1 MYVLRCRLSAVKAVR
16 KQFYITAEN
25 ERKLKRLAARERC
38 TEAALV
44 RKAIDQ
50 LDEAEP
56 TQDEKIDQHLRK
68 LGYEVPKRRMSD
80 AAFDRHLREMSK
92 LLGGVDLVQAVW
104 EDREG
109 R

>member
-1 MYVLRCRLSAVKAVR
+1 MRAIRRQV
-16 KQFYITAEN
+16 YITPEN
-25 ERKLKRLAARERC
+25 ERKLKGLAAPKER
-38 TEAALV
+38 TQAAPI

-50 LDEAEP
+50 LEKHEP
-56 TQDEKIDQHLRK
+56 MQDEQIDEQLRK
-68 LGYEVPKRRMSD
+68 LGYEVPKHRMTD
-80 AAFDRHLREMSK
+80 VAFERHLREMRK